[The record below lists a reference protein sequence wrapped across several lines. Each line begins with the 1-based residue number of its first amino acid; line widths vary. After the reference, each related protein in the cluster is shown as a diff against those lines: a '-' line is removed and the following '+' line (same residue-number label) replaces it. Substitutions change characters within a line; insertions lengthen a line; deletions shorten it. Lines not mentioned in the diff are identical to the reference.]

1 MARRR
6 MKRKAPRR
14 SRGISVLNT
23 LESYAYASILS
34 RGLMGNSPL
43 GVISSGS
50 DIRAPQA
57 NPVTGVAYGG
67 SLTYVNADNTVS
79 LSEIISSPDL
89 ALQAISQNAMAN
101 WQYMAGASFATGFGF
116 RLGKKLLRRPL
127 SNVQRNIV
135 VPLLGKGVLRI

>member
-1 MARRR
+1 
-6 MKRKAPRR
+6 
-14 SRGISVLNT
+14 
-23 LESYAYASILS
+23 
-34 RGLMGNSPL
+34 MGNSPL

-50 DIRAPQA
+50 DIRAPA
-57 NPVTGVAYGG
+57 SGYSG

>member
-1 MARRR
+1 

-50 DIRAPQA
+50 DIRAPA
-57 NPVTGVAYGG
+57 PSYSG

-127 SNVQRNIV
+127 NNVQRNIV

>member
-50 DIRAPQA
+50 DIRAPA
-57 NPVTGVAYGG
+57 SGYSG

>member
-43 GVISSGS
+43 GVISSKS
-50 DIRAPQA
+50 DIRAPSA
-57 NPVTGVAYGG
+57 DYGG

>member
-34 RGLMGNSPL
+34 RGLMGNSL
-43 GVISSGS
+43 MGVISSGS
-50 DIRAPQA
+50 DIRAPESGYSGA
-57 NPVTGVAYGG
+57 
-67 SLTYVNADNTVS
+67 LTYVNADNTVS

>member
-43 GVISSGS
+43 GVISGGS
-50 DIRAPQA
+50 DIRAPSA
-57 NPVTGVAYGG
+57 AYTAGGG

>member
-1 MARRR
+1 MARRST
-6 MKRKAPRR
+6 KRKAPRR

-50 DIRAPQA
+50 DIRAPA
-57 NPVTGVAYGG
+57 SGYSG

>member
-43 GVISSGS
+43 GVISGGS
-50 DIRAPQA
+50 DIRAPSA
-57 NPVTGVAYGG
+57 DYMAGGG

>member
-23 LESYAYASILS
+23 LESYAYASILG

-50 DIRAPQA
+50 DIRAPA
-57 NPVTGVAYGG
+57 PSYSG

>member
-43 GVISSGS
+43 GVISVHLQPL
-50 DIRAPQA
+50 ILLA
-57 NPVTGVAYGG
+57 
-67 SLTYVNADNTVS
+67 ADH
-79 LSEIISSPDL
+79 
-89 ALQAISQNAMAN
+89 
-101 WQYMAGASFATGFGF
+101 
-116 RLGKKLLRRPL
+116 
-127 SNVQRNIV
+127 
-135 VPLLGKGVLRI
+135 

>member
-1 MARRR
+1 MARRS

-43 GVISSGS
+43 GVISGGS
-50 DIRAPQA
+50 DIRAPSA
-57 NPVTGVAYGG
+57 DYMAGGG

-116 RLGKKLLRRPL
+116 R
-127 SNVQRNIV
+127 
-135 VPLLGKGVLRI
+135 